1 MTTLYKILKLQVGES
16 ESATGRKQKEM
27 RDIGVVLKHS
37 ANGNEWQSIK
47 LNAELLPPVLYQL
60 VKPYMRK
67 GCSSVD
73 ITLSDPPLRKKLADE
88 ALNAVPAADA
98 PDADWADPD
107 QA

>member
-47 LNAELLPPVLYQL
+47 LNAELLPPVQQRGHHAVRSTAAQEAGRRGTQCRPGRRRPRRRLGGS
-60 VKPYMRK
+60 R
-67 GCSSVD
+67 SSLNKRE
-73 ITLSDPPLRKKLADE
+73 TL
-88 ALNAVPAADA
+88 
-98 PDADWADPD
+98 
-107 QA
+107 